1 MLVIDVAG
9 DAQVTGDHAL
19 CITHGADGEVDDAQL
34 AVFTAVGPLT
44 GFRLALVGDAGEYR
58 KAADVRAQLASQLL
72 AARLNFLGQVEQ
84 GWGVAANDFG
94 AAITQ
99 QAFGAGVEQG
109 NQAVGMSGDDADPSR
124 RVEHCLQK
132 AARFAGLFFM
142 AHALQGGADP
152 AGEQAHK
159 LFIGLIK
166 GRRARLAGREAQ
178 SAEAL
183 TGDPDAGADIAFQ
196 GKQRVTGVGGMF
208 TLAHGCNGDY
218 IIAAQGNAA
227 IGVTEDEALTVL
239 QGVGRRHLNP
249 DLVGVRLDLADDAD
263 WHVIELCTQLQGLAQ
278 LFVAAQLRQCSN
290 FIERA

>member
-1 MLVIDVAG
+1 M
-9 DAQVTGDHAL
+9 
-19 CITHGADGEVDDAQL
+19 
-34 AVFTAVGPLT
+34 
-44 GFRLALVGDAGEYR
+44 
-58 KAADVRAQLASQLL
+58 
-72 AARLNFLGQVEQ
+72 
-84 GWGVAANDFG
+84 AANDFG

-109 NQAVGMSGDDADPSR
+109 NQAVGMGGDDADPGR

-208 TLAHGCNGDY
+208 TLAHGSNGDY

-278 LFVAAQLRQCSN
+278 LFMAAQLRQCGN
-290 FIERA
+290 FIERAQGCLLTLHMLLGLHALMVAAQGFEQLAEGGQQRLQLYGELFVVATFAVRQTEHAAQLAIGMNRQAGKCQ